1 MFQSNLLEYF
11 THIAWF
17 TPLILYVPVAFWMLY
32 LATARDIPPPLIAAL
47 VLGGLLIWT
56 LVEYTMHRFVFH
68 YEPRSAWG
76 KKLHFMMHGVHHD
89 YPSDA
94 TRLVM
99 PPLVSVPLAVLFY
112 GLFCLLF
119 GRAAP
124 AVFAGLL
131 IGYLFYDMLHYAT
144 HHLPMKKGVWLFL
157 KRYHLRHH
165 FQDDH
170 AGYGVSSPLWDHVFR
185 TRRRHAQ
192 TKQLQTFQ
200 EHAVGATLPEYHG
213 QEN

>member
-1 MFQSNLLEYF
+1 
-11 THIAWF
+11 
-17 TPLILYVPVAFWMLY
+17 
-32 LATARDIPPPLIAAL
+32 
-47 VLGGLLIWT
+47 
-56 LVEYTMHRFVFH
+56 
-68 YEPRSAWG
+68 
-76 KKLHFMMHGVHHD
+76 
-89 YPSDA
+89 
-94 TRLVM
+94 
-99 PPLVSVPLAVLFY
+99 
-112 GLFCLLF
+112 
-119 GRAAP
+119 
-124 AVFAGLL
+124 VFAGLL